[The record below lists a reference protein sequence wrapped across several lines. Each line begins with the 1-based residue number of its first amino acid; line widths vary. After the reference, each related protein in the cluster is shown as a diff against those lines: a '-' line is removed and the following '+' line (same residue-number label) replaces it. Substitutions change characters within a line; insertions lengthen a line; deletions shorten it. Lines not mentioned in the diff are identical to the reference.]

1 MDRRRFLLT
10 SLAGAVAAPL
20 AAKAQQAGK
29 VYRLAIAY
37 PVGPVEKITEPVLLP
52 ELRRLGYVE
61 GQNLMVERRAGTGH
75 REGYPDLA
83 REIIALKPDVIFATS
98 GRTAQAFQAITS
110 AIPIVTITSEPVA
123 LGLATS
129 LGRPGGNVTGFTVD
143 PGTEV
148 VGKRLELLKE
158 AVPSATRIAFLATK
172 QAWDGMWGRVMREAA
187 GRMGTTTIAATV
199 SDPIGESEY
208 RHAFAVIAKERAQAL
223 VVSDHAEGIVNRPLI
238 VELAA
243 QARLPAIYA
252 YRVFVEAGGLMAYG
266 FDHADVRRHVAGYI
280 DRILKGAR
288 PTELPFQQP
297 TKFELVINL
306 KTAKALGLT
315 IPPSLLARADQ
326 VIE

>member
-1 MDRRRFLLT
+1 MERRAFV
-10 SLAGAVAAPL
+10 AGAAALIAAPL
-20 AAKAQQAGK
+20 AAEAQPAAK

-37 PVGPVEKITEPVLLP
+37 PAGPMEKISEPVLLP

-61 GQNLMVERRAGTGH
+61 GQNLVVDRRAGTGR
-75 REGYPDLA
+75 REDYPDLA
-83 REIIALKPDVIFATS
+83 REVVALKPDVIFATS
-98 GRTAQAFQAITS
+98 GRMAQAFQAITT
-110 AIPIVTITSEPVA
+110 ALPIVTITSEPVA

-129 LGRPGGNVTGFTVD
+129 LARPGGNITGFTVD

-158 AVPSATRIAFLATK
+158 AVPSATRVAFLATK

-187 GRMGTTTIAATV
+187 DRMGATSIAATIGD
-199 SDPIGESEY
+199 SIGESEY
-208 RHAFAVIAKERAQAL
+208 RRAFAVIAKERAQAL

-252 YRVFVEAGGLMAYG
+252 YRLFVEAGGLMAYG
-266 FDHADVRRHVAGYI
+266 IDHAEVRRHVAGYI

-288 PTELPFQQP
+288 PAELPFQQP

-315 IPPSLLARADQ
+315 IPPSLLLRADQ

>member
-1 MDRRRFLLT
+1 MDRRAFLGAMG
-10 SLAGAVAAPL
+10 AGLLAAPL
-20 AAKAQQAGK
+20 AAEAQPAGK
-29 VYRLAIAY
+29 VWRVAIAY
-37 PVGPVEKITEPVLLP
+37 PVGPVEKISELVLLP

-61 GQNLMVERRAGTGH
+61 GQNLVVDRRAGTGR

-98 GRTAQAFQAITS
+98 GRMAQAFQAITT

-123 LGLATS
+123 LGLAAS
-129 LGRPGGNVTGFTVD
+129 LARPGRNITGFTVD

-158 AVPSATRIAFLATK
+158 AVPSATRVAFLASK

-187 GRMGTTTIAATV
+187 DRMGATTIVATV

-208 RHAFAVIAKERAQAL
+208 RRAFAVMAKERAQAL

-238 VELAA
+238 VELAV

-266 FDHADVRRHVAGYI
+266 FDDADVRRHVAAYI

-288 PTELPFQQP
+288 PAELPFQQP

-315 IPPSLLARADQ
+315 IPQSLLLRADH
-326 VIE
+326 VIQ